1 MRLGRVPPLLSLAAL
16 VLLAAALA
24 AMIWG
29 SVARLNLP
37 GPTIDADD
45 VATPAPAVTPP
56 RPVLVVVIDG
66 LGASAAR
73 AVPELAA
80 LAARGAWVDLAAEPP
95 TFSAAQYV
103 AFLTGVGPP
112 DSGVRT
118 NLRPRRTPLDSV
130 VARVR
135 AAGRRAAQVGDQVD
149 WWGRIFTW
157 DRALV
162 VPPPALAA
170 EAARLAADPAS
181 ELVLVHL
188 TKVDGAGHA
197 RGADSDDYRREAGAA
212 GAQVAALVDRWGGRG
227 PVVVLSDHGHTAR
240 GGHGGSQP
248 AVTGAFLIAAGAG
261 VRAGA
266 RVPQARMADVAP
278 TLSALLGV
286 PAPAHA
292 EGRAL
297 VELLDLPTDVAGG
310 LADTDARR
318 RADASAA
325 ADRGRAPLAAAERRG
340 QLIRAGALLLLTA
353 GATIL
358 MRRRLGPP
366 AWNGG
371 ARGAVAMVLAAAAV
385 ALLVGGLP
393 SFSGFRSLRFLVIE
407 TAAAGLVAA
416 LLALGRPLRDTAT
429 GRLAPPDAARLA
441 AGAAIGGAPLAAAAL
456 AQIGLLAPRLTCR
469 PDWLVAWPTIALTVT
484 APFLLMAGLLAA
496 LALARVARQ

>member
-1 MRLGRVPPLLSLAAL
+1 VRLRRVHPLLSLAAL

-24 AMIWG
+24 AVIWG

-135 AAGRRAAQVGDQVD
+135 AAGRRTVQVGDQVD
-149 WWGRIFTW
+149 WWGRIFAW

-181 ELVLVHL
+181 ELLLVHL

-197 RGADSDDYRREAGAA
+197 HGADSDRYRREAAAA
-212 GAQVAALVDRWGGRG
+212 GAEVATLAARWGARG

-266 RVPQARMADVAP
+266 QVPQARMADVAP

-297 VELLDLPTDVAGG
+297 VELLDLPTATAGA

-340 QLIRAGALLLLTA
+340 QLIRAGALLLLTT

-358 MRRRLGPP
+358 LRRLGPR
-366 AWNGG
+366 AWRGC
-371 ARGAVAMVLAAAAV
+371 ARGAAATVLVAGVF
-385 ALLVGGLP
+385 ALRGDDLV
-393 SFSGFRSLRFLVIE
+393 SFSDFRSLRDLVTE
-407 TAAAGLVAA
+407 TGLASLVVAM
-416 LLALGRPLRDTAT
+416 LALRGPFGETIA

-441 AGAAIGGAPLAAAAL
+441 AGAAIGAAPLAAAAL
-456 AQIGLLAPRLTCR
+456 AQIGLFAPRLTCR
-469 PDWLVAWPTIALTVT
+469 PDWLVAWPTIALTVS

-496 LALARVARQ
+496 LALARLARQ